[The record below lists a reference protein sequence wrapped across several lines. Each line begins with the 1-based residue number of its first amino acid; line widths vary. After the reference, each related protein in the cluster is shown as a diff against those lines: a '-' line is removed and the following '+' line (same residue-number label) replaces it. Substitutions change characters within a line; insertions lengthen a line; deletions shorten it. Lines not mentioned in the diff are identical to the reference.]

1 MLWFCFPFHVNPH
14 RSSQLHVIAFCL
26 VLSFSHSLSADTL
39 TFQNNKTIQG
49 TVLQTNGENV
59 LVLVDYGTM
68 RFGAAS
74 LKNIRHDQTTIR
86 SAAASTNRLPQ
97 FKSAMVQLCRES
109 WASKLEQIPATV
121 IETGILHNV
130 PYTSFRCGDD
140 YEVNIYGDLDNPAGI
155 EAGVYRKLVSDPRA
169 RKNCVDFITSL
180 LPPADSDFLKL
191 LNIIK
196 DLQTRNGLTFE
207 ITPPTDPDAYGGWW
221 ISIYSEKALNK
232 ARASDAELQ
241 QISLSKA
248 NAATQA
254 KQQPDSAGWTLEE
267 LDKARPSPPEHDTIT
282 ITTSAGITHTNARV
296 VSVNDGVSI
305 MWREGASGGIAK
317 LADLSPELQ
326 RKYHYNPNKAAA
338 AEAAEGEKKQ
348 RESQQAAAAQ
358 ALPDTS
364 DPYPLPSATYATHSS
379 GGSVY
384 VRGYTKSNGTYV
396 QPYTRSAPRR

>member
-1 MLWFCFPFHVNPH
+1 MLIMTPLLP
-14 RSSQLHVIAFCL
+14 
-26 VLSFSHSLSADTL
+26 ADTI

-74 LKNIRHDQTTIR
+74 LKSIRPDQTTTIR
-86 SAAASTNRLPQ
+86 AATASTNRLPQ

-121 IETGILHNV
+121 IETGILRNV

-196 DLQTRNGLTFE
+196 DLQTRNGLIFE
-207 ITPPTDPDAYGGWW
+207 ITAPTDPDAYGGWW

-241 QISLSKA
+241 QISQSKA
-248 NAATQA
+248 DAATQA
-254 KQQPDSAGWTLEE
+254 KQQPDSVGWTLEE

-305 MWREGASGGIAK
+305 MWRDGASGGIAK

-326 RKYHYNPNKAAA
+326 KKYHYDPAKAAA
-338 AEAAEGEKKQ
+338 ADAAEADKKQ
-348 RESQQAAAAQ
+348 RERQQVAAQ
-358 ALPDTS
+358 SQASLNELADVGSSQST
-364 DPYPLPSATYATHSS
+364 THSYS
-379 GGSVY
+379 SYDGSSSSHRSHSTGGSVY
-384 VRGYTKSNGTYV
+384 VRSYSRKDGTYV
-396 QPYTRSAPRR
+396 HSHTRSAPRR